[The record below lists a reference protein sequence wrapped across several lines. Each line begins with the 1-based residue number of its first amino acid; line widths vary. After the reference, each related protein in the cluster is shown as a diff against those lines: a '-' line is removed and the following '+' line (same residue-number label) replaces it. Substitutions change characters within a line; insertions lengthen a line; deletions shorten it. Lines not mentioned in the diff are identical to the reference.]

1 MNSASIILVDKTW
14 IIKLLVSGMTSQEQQ
29 FVCFFWLWILLPK
42 SLACSLKQL
51 YFT

>member
-1 MNSASIILVDKTW
+1 MNSDSIILVDKTW

-29 FVCFFWLWILLPK
+29 FFFSWLWILLPK
-42 SLACSLKQL
+42 SLACSLKPL